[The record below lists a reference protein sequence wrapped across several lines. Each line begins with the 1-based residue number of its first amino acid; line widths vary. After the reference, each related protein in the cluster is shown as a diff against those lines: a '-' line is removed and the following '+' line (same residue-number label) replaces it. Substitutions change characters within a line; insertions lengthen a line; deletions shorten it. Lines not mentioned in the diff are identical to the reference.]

1 MTHEGTMAANP
12 ARFTIDCRGE
22 TCLTQDAADTL
33 DLETCV
39 CRYSLLLF
47 RLAYGVLRNSHD
59 AEDVVQETFLRAH
72 RQGIASVTE
81 FPANRGNARP
91 TGVVGAWTNHAGP
104 PNPQKE
110 SVGPL
115 GVGAM
120 KDHEFDALLHEALKE
135 YRDAEPVSGV
145 ENRILRRLTEQHAG
159 YRMHWLKWVAVATSA
174 TAMAACVWIATRHR
188 GVTPESRPV
197 QAVLGPVMPI
207 EPHTILQRG
216 RKPVK
221 VLGSRP
227 AQTHAVAHV
236 AQTERPSPP

>member
-1 MTHEGTMAANP
+1 
-12 ARFTIDCRGE
+12 
-22 TCLTQDAADTL
+22 
-33 DLETCV
+33 
-39 CRYSLLLF
+39 
-47 RLAYGVLRNSHD
+47 
-59 AEDVVQETFLRAH
+59 
-72 RQGIASVTE
+72 
-81 FPANRGNARP
+81 
-91 TGVVGAWTNHAGP
+91 
-104 PNPQKE
+104 
-110 SVGPL
+110 
-115 GVGAM
+115 M
-120 KDHEFDALLHEALKE
+120 KDHEFDALLHEALRE

-145 ENRILRRLTEQHAG
+145 ENRILRRLAEQHAG

-236 AQTERPSPP
+236 AQTERPSPSEQFPTPVPLTESERAFLAASADQTAALRNQPDPDKPLSIAAIAIKPLAKSNQLSGENQ